1 MSSRYGWPG
10 NRHYATARTG
20 TRSLIDWASRQP
32 GIARTATLPLSPPG
46 QAWCYRCLRW
56 KIPDLNLDPNHLKL
70 IATIVKG
77 CHPKNWWKCT
87 RVLSNPAE
95 GQFHN
100 LLDLSCRRS
109 GRILQPGLRQ
119 VLSKVATTC
128 QLSDNLSVRRAC
140 RKLAQS
146 LTRTFKESECTRHS
160 FFMTLSNFTG
170 KMADNKD
177 EVVSCCSTLLLCCVF
192 KRLTLR

>member
-32 GIARTATLPLSPPG
+32 GIARTVTLPLSPPG

-100 LLDLSCRRS
+100 LYILSEIRS
-109 GRILQPGLRQ
+109 H
-119 VLSKVATTC
+119 SATRPATGFEQGC
-128 QLSDNLSVRRAC
+128 YYLSVVRQLVCATC
-140 RKLAQS
+140 VSKTCSKPDA
-146 LTRTFKESECTRHS
+146 
-160 FFMTLSNFTG
+160 NF
-170 KMADNKD
+170 
-177 EVVSCCSTLLLCCVF
+177 
-192 KRLTLR
+192 